1 MSNIILAIDSS
12 MDCCSVALYKKKCI
26 HSLLEKCKK
35 KHTIKILP
43 MIREIL
49 FQTKTKFKELNYVS
63 FTKGPGNFTGL
74 RITESIAQSLSLSLN
89 IPMISIS
96 TLAILAEKA
105 WRKYKK
111 NKIIVIINAKKT
123 QVYWAEY
130 KRNHESIWIGEHT
143 ESLLE
148 KKLIKNKINDFKKQ
162 WMVISDDKCQ
172 LVKSEKLLYLNKNE
186 LFLPNAKDIIPFA
199 LLKIKEKKFFYSGK
213 NSINYLYNE
222 F

>member
-1 MSNIILAIDSS
+1 MSNIILAVDSS
-12 MDCCSVALYKKKCI
+12 MDCCSVALYKKKYI
-26 HSLLEKCKK
+26 HSLSEKCKK

-49 FQTKTKFKELNYVS
+49 FQTKTKFKELSYIA

-89 IPMISIS
+89 IPMVSVS

-105 WRKYKK
+105 WRKYRK
-111 NKIIVIINAKKT
+111 NKILILINAKKT

-130 KRNHESIWIGEHT
+130 KRNNKSIWIGEHT

-148 KKLIKNKINDFKKQ
+148 KKLIKNKINNFTKQ
-162 WMVISDDKCQ
+162 WIVISDDKCQ
-172 LVKSEKLLYLNKNE
+172 SVENKKFLHINKNKP
-186 LFLPNAKDIIPFA
+186 FLPNAKDIIPFA
-199 LLKIKEKKFFYSGK
+199 LLKIKEKKFFCFEK